1 MQIAEVDLLEIHTDG
16 KLKYL
21 ATATFIIFTH
31 LGGYAGNSYC
41 VTFLLLCW

>member
-1 MQIAEVDLLEIHTDG
+1 MQIAEVDFLEVYSGG

-21 ATATFIIFTH
+21 ATAMFIIFTH

-41 VTFLLLCW
+41 VTLLLLCW